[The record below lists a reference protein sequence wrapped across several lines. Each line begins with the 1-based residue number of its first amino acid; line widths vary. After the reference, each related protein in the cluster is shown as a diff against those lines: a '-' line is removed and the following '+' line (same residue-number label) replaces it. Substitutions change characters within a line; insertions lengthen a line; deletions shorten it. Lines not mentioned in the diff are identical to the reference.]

1 MPPPYPLLTGRG
13 QGGESCVP
21 DSEAH
26 LKVTRSAT
34 HIAFMGTGKDPD
46 FYSFEATLNAAGTE
60 MAGNITNLR
69 GGSELHDGTFTAK
82 LNGPPNTKKC
92 IPKPKPPPPPPPPP
106 PHPTTHALLWPL
118 PTSYS
123 NGSATLVVLPSA
135 DFFAGA
141 TGSALLKEA
150 FARYTELT
158 FPHPV
163 APVAAE
169 SGGGALTGLTV
180 TVGSIAEVRARLQDC
195 ANRIVQAGPSHPDDS
210 F

>member
-1 MPPPYPLLTGRG
+1 MYQALPP
-13 QGGESCVP
+13 
-21 DSEAH
+21 
-26 LKVTRSAT
+26 
-34 HIAFMGTGKDPD
+34 I
-46 FYSFEATLNAAGTE
+46 
-60 MAGNITNLR
+60 
-69 GGSELHDGTFTAK
+69 
-82 LNGPPNTKKC
+82 
-92 IPKPKPPPPPPPPP
+92 
-106 PHPTTHALLWPL
+106 WPL

-150 FARYTELT
+150 FDRYTQLT

-180 TVGSIAEVRARLQDC
+180 TVGSVAEVRARLQDC
-195 ANRIVQAGPSHPDDS
+195 ANRTVQAGSSHPDDS
-210 F
+210 TRLVC